1 MNRLCLIKTLF
12 IKTSVIIPFFRLLSP
27 PAHTDWDQFLVAAC
41 ASVAGM
47 IVWAVPAYL
56 LRRFL
61 GIHGPGISGVLGCLP
76 GFKFITGSG
85 LDCDLME
92 LVGLGRFN
100 AKTKAPEDDGGGA
113 VQQPSFGKISKAAVD
128 APVAEGSSGSFAD
141 VIGKPDDVK
150 AAGGQQDVDGAK
162 AATYKA

>member
-1 MNRLCLIKTLF
+1 
-12 IKTSVIIPFFRLLSP
+12 
-27 PAHTDWDQFLVAAC
+27 
-41 ASVAGM
+41 M

-56 LRRFL
+56 LRRFF
-61 GIHGPGISGVLGCLP
+61 GIHGPGISGVLGYLP

-100 AKTKAPEDDGGGA
+100 PKTKAPEDDGGV
-113 VQQPSFGKISKAAVD
+113 VQQPSFGKVSKAAVD
-128 APVAEGSSGSFAD
+128 APAAEGSSGSFAD

-150 AAGGQQDVDGAK
+150 AADGHQDVDGAK
-162 AATYKA
+162 AASYKA